1 MTGTHEQAL
10 LTAAEAFAGPFY
22 AEPGRAYHTG
32 AHVRALL
39 DALAGRGVWTPAL
52 ALAAWGHD
60 LIYDPRA
67 ADNEVRSAD
76 VFGAWLTAQGAS
88 GELQAEVRALI
99 LATRHTVPV
108 TTRAEALFVDADLSV
123 LGADPE
129 AFDAYDRAIRVE
141 YAHVPGDAYRAGRAA
156 VLRGFLSR
164 ERLYLTPEFA
174 GLEPQA
180 RVNLARALARLH

>member
-1 MTGTHEQAL
+1 MDTSAL

-39 DALAGRGVWTPAL
+39 DALAGRGVLMPAL

-76 VFGAWLTAQGAS
+76 VFGDWLAPAD
-88 GELQAEVRALI
+88 LQAEVRELI

-123 LGADPE
+123 LGAD
-129 AFDAYDRAIRVE
+129 AATFDAYDRAIRVE
-141 YAHVPGDAYRAGRAA
+141 YAHVPEAAYRTGRAA
-156 VLRGFLSR
+156 VLRSFLKR

-180 RVNLARALARLH
+180 RVNLARALARLC

>member
-1 MTGTHEQAL
+1 MDDRAL
-10 LTAAEAFAGPFY
+10 LNAAEAFAGPFY
-22 AEPGRAYHTG
+22 AEPGRAYHTA

-39 DALAGRGVWTPAL
+39 DALSVRGVLTPAL

-67 ADNEVRSAD
+67 ADNEARSAD
-76 VFGAWLTAQGAS
+76 VFGAWLAAQGAPAD
-88 GELQAEVRALI
+88 LQAEVRALI

-123 LGADPE
+123 LGAD
-129 AFDAYDRAIRVE
+129 AATFDAYDRAIRVE
-141 YAHVPGDAYRAGRAA
+141 YAHVPEAAYRAGRAA

-164 ERLYLTPEFA
+164 ERLYLTSEFA

-180 RVNLARALARLH
+180 RVNLARALARLC

>member
-1 MTGTHEQAL
+1 M
-10 LTAAEAFAGPFY
+10 FAGPFY

-39 DALAGRGVWTPAL
+39 DALEGRGVWTPAL

-76 VFGAWLTAQGAS
+76 VFGDWLGTQGAS

-108 TTRAEALFVDADLSV
+108 HTGAEALFVDADLSV

-141 YAHVPGDAYRAGRAA
+141 YAHVPGGAYRAGRAA
-156 VLRGFLSR
+156 VLRGFLNR

-174 GLEPQA
+174 KLEGQA
-180 RVNLARALARLH
+180 RVNLARALARLS